1 MRLPTLLA
9 GVAAVALTV
18 CSPAAPVALAQATT
32 YGREAMVASVD
43 RHATEIGLEV
53 LRAGGNAVDAAVAIS
68 LALAVTHPQAGNLG
82 GGGFMVI
89 HLAEQGTNTTID
101 YREAA
106 PAAAGRDMYLD
117 ANGEAI
123 PEASTVGYRAC
134 GVPGQVAGLAL
145 AHSRYGSLPWQQLVE
160 PAIRLAEEGFDVGY
174 HLARALQSKHESF
187 MRFPSTAAIFTNGG
201 EPYRFGDRL
210 VQGDL
215 AWTLRRIAER
225 GRGGFYGGEV
235 ARRIAADM
243 AANGGLITEE
253 DLAAYRAVEREP
265 VVGAFRGYT
274 IVGMG
279 PPSSGGILLLQLLGM
294 LEPYN
299 MRALGHNSSRY
310 IQLLTEA
317 ERLAYADR
325 AHFLGDSDFH
335 PVPVDR
341 LVSPGYIERRRQL
354 INPYRATPSA
364 EVAHGPEPP
373 AESEETTHFS
383 VVDRWG
389 NAVACTTTLNS
400 SFGSSAVAA
409 GTGVL
414 LNNEMD
420 DFSIKPGV
428 PNIYGLVGGEA
439 NAIAPG
445 KRMLSSMTPT
455 IVLRD
460 GEVCLVVGSPGGST
474 IITTVLQVL
483 LNVLVHELPPQ
494 TAVAAPRFHH
504 QWLPDLTYVE
514 PFGFAEDVLENLGRI
529 GHQLRVH
536 ERKFRVWIRTT
547 IGDVHAVVRDRE
559 TGLLVG
565 VSDPRR
571 GGVAR
576 GY

>member
-1 MRLPTLLA
+1 MRLRTLLT
-9 GVAAVALTV
+9 GVVAVITII
-18 CSPAAPVALAQATT
+18 CSPAAPGALAQASA

-43 RHATEIGLEV
+43 RLATEVGIEI

-68 LALAVTHPQAGNLG
+68 FVLAVTHPQAGNLG
-82 GGGFMVI
+82 GGGFMVV
-89 HLAEQGTNTTID
+89 HLAGRGINATID

-117 ANGEAI
+117 ADGEPI
-123 PEASTVGYRAC
+123 PEASSFGYRAC

-145 AHSRYGSLPWQQLVE
+145 AHSRYGSLPWQRLVE
-160 PAIRLAEEGFDVGY
+160 PAIRLAEEGFEVGH
-174 HLARALQSKHESF
+174 HLARALQWGHERFTS
-187 MRFPSTAAIFTNGG
+187 FPSSAAVFTRGG

-210 VQGDL
+210 VQSDL

-225 GRGGFYGGEV
+225 GRDGFYGGEV

-243 AANGGLITEE
+243 TTNGGLITEE
-253 DLAAYRAVEREP
+253 DLASYRAVEREP

-294 LEPYN
+294 LESHDL
-299 MRALGHNSSRY
+299 RALGHNSSRY

-325 AHFLGDSDFH
+325 AHFLGDSDFY
-335 PVPVDR
+335 PVPVGH
-341 LVSPGYIERRRQL
+341 LISAEYIERRRQL
-354 INPYRATPSA
+354 INPYRATPSG
-364 EVAHGPEPP
+364 EIDHGPEPP
-373 AESEETTHFS
+373 AESEDTTHFS
-383 VVDRWG
+383 VVDRLG

-400 SFGSSAVAA
+400 SFGSCVVAA

-420 DFSIKPGV
+420 DFSIKPSV

-460 GEVCLVVGSPGGST
+460 GEIRLVAGSPGGST
-474 IITTVLQVL
+474 IITTVLQIL
-483 LNVLVHELPPQ
+483 LNVLVHELPLQ
-494 TAVAAPRFHH
+494 RAVAAPRFHH

-514 PFGFAEDVLENLGRI
+514 PFGFAEDVLENLGRM
-529 GHQLRVH
+529 GHRV
-536 ERKFRVWIRTT
+536 RIRTT
-547 IGDVHAVVRDRE
+547 IGDVHAIMRDEE